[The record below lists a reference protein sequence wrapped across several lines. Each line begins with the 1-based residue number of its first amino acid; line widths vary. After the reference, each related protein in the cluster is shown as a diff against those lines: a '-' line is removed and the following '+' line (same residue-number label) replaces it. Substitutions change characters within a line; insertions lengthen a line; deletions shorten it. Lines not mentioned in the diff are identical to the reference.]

1 MIAITNIYQ
10 PMIDGLS
17 DWPTIDRGRGT
28 QWAERLYNR
37 DTRRDPTTVERA
49 RLSRARNNVLNA
61 TDDALAG
68 EKRIET
74 ERPTFGRN
82 VQLISWQLLASR
94 RTTSEIAGS
103 AELAASS
110 VPALSG
116 TNLIKI
122 SWCQRA
128 SVMRQQIDHAW
139 SPL

>member
-1 MIAITNIYQ
+1 
-10 PMIDGLS
+10 MIDGLS
-17 DWPTIDRGRGT
+17 DWPTIDRGRGAR
-28 QWAERLYNR
+28 WAERLYNR

-49 RLSRARNNVLNA
+49 RLGRARNNVLNA

-103 AELAASS
+103 AVLAASS

-116 TNLIKI
+116 TKLI
-122 SWCQRA
+122 SWCLRA
-128 SVMRQQIDHAW
+128 SVMRQQIDHVFGFHFE
-139 SPL
+139 